1 MKPPFDEILIL
12 DFESRWSSKPVEW
25 APEAYTLSKMTT
37 EEYIRS
43 SLFKAFGAGFK
54 YYGRDET
61 PVYLTNPFL
70 SKFFASVDWSRTA
83 VCCHNAQFDAA
94 ILTWIYG
101 IKPAFIFDT
110 LSMARALRGLE
121 VGNSAA
127 KLADDFG
134 LPPKGRAVY
143 STDGMFEPD
152 LVTEQELANYCKHDV
167 WLCEQFLKRLLPGYP
182 AKELR
187 LIDATIRM
195 FTEPQLALDADLLK
209 EAIDEDTALRSSLLG
224 KLGRVDSELAS
235 DQLFAETLRAVG
247 VEPPTKI
254 SKTTGKVAFAFAK
267 NDALFQQIVNG
278 DNEDAVL
285 LCEAR
290 MKVKSTQE
298 RTRAQRFLDISGR
311 ADGLLPVPVNYYAA
325 RTGRW
330 QAAKGSNIN
339 MQNLKRGG
347 KLRKSIIAPPGYT
360 IVAGDLSQIEP
371 RVLAHL
377 ADYQELID
385 IFASGKDAY
394 AQFGA
399 GMFGIPDLNR
409 ESHPD
414 LRQSAKNALLG
425 CFGPATKVL
434 TQRGWVDIV
443 QVAQSDL
450 LWDGEEWVTHAG
462 VVAQGA
468 KQALYH
474 RGVWATSDHR
484 ILVGDEWQEWQSVR
498 TSHTLFKQAL
508 SSATLPASVGNEC
521 KTATGLGDT
530 TQRCSVYAEVSTHT
544 REDVYLLERQSD
556 VTHADCATQ
565 LHRHDTA
572 RPKRFRLK
580 SGMLSESLRVLAGN
594 TATINTILGC
604 AVRAGGKGLCSAATF
619 LKGYLPGVIRV
630 RERRPDKRLMRKA
643 PTNQFLQTER
653 TGTGFSTVSAPAL
666 CAAKTQTQLCTQTM
680 AVGASGYGPHG
691 LNPASAFFDT
701 FSRWTGGTSQNYSLT
716 ASTITEA
723 MSRAICDF
731 AHAVKMLLTSA
742 GSRPAM
748 SKNSSGESA
757 PLNKKMQTYDIALAG
772 PRSRFLVLTE
782 DGPII
787 AHNCGY
793 RLGWASFA
801 SQLLVGFLG
810 APPVRYDRAFMKQLG
825 IGKAEAIAF
834 CEGKAGADRLARMAE
849 IPHTCT
855 EQELLVHCVCAK
867 TIIDRYRA
875 TSEPIVAFWG
885 FLDKMVATV
894 LSVPDA
900 EPVVYKCLT
909 FKPGQI
915 ILPNGLPIRYD
926 NIKCTADEFGR
937 PQYTYWNGKTDKP
950 LHSGIVAENV
960 TSGTARCVIGDGML
974 RIQPRYTCCMPVH
987 DEAIYVVPDAD
998 VEIAIH
1004 WIKQQLIAPVAYLPG
1019 IPLDAS
1025 VGAGKRYGDCK

>member
-12 DFESRWSSKPVEW
+12 DFESRWSSKPVSW

-43 SLFKAFGAGFK
+43 PLFKAFGAGYK

-61 PVYLTNPFL
+61 PIYLTNPFL
-70 SKFFASVDWSRTA
+70 PKLFADVDWSRTA

-94 ILTWIYG
+94 ILAWIYG

-143 STDGMFEPD
+143 SSDGMFELD
-152 LVTEQELANYCKHDV
+152 SVTEQELANYCKHDV

-209 EAIDEDTALRSSLLG
+209 EAIDEDNVLRSRLLG
-224 KLGRVDSELAS
+224 NLGRVDSELAS

-311 ADGLLPVPVNYYAA
+311 ADGLLPVPVNYAHT
-325 RTGRW
+325 RTLRW
-330 QAAKGSNIN
+330 GAAKGSNIN

-347 KLRKSIIAPPGYT
+347 KLRKSIVAPPGHT

-377 ADYQELID
+377 SGFTELTA

-394 AQFGA
+394 AEFGKT
-399 GMFGIPDLNR
+399 MFGIPDLDR
-409 ESHPD
+409 DRYPE
-414 LRQSAKNALLG
+414 LRQSSKSALLG
-425 CFGPATKVL
+425 A
-434 TQRGWVDIV
+434 
-443 QVAQSDL
+443 
-450 LWDGEEWVTHAG
+450 
-462 VVAQGA
+462 
-468 KQALYH
+468 
-474 RGVWATSDHR
+474 
-484 ILVGDEWQEWQSVR
+484 
-498 TSHTLFKQAL
+498 
-508 SSATLPASVGNEC
+508 
-521 KTATGLGDT
+521 
-530 TQRCSVYAEVSTHT
+530 
-544 REDVYLLERQSD
+544 
-556 VTHADCATQ
+556 
-565 LHRHDTA
+565 
-572 RPKRFRLK
+572 
-580 SGMLSESLRVLAGN
+580 
-594 TATINTILGC
+594 
-604 AVRAGGKGLCSAATF
+604 
-619 LKGYLPGVIRV
+619 
-630 RERRPDKRLMRKA
+630 
-643 PTNQFLQTER
+643 
-653 TGTGFSTVSAPAL
+653 
-666 CAAKTQTQLCTQTM
+666 
-680 AVGASGYGPHG
+680 
-691 LNPASAFFDT
+691 
-701 FSRWTGGTSQNYSLT
+701 
-716 ASTITEA
+716 
-723 MSRAICDF
+723 
-731 AHAVKMLLTSA
+731 
-742 GSRPAM
+742 
-748 SKNSSGESA
+748 
-757 PLNKKMQTYDIALAG
+757 
-772 PRSRFLVLTE
+772 
-782 DGPII
+782 
-787 AHNCGY
+787 GY
-793 RLGWASFA
+793 RLGYASFA

-834 CEGKAGADRLARMAE
+834 CEGKQGAARLARMAD

-974 RIQPRYTCCMPVH
+974 RVQRRWPVCLTVH
-987 DEAIYVVPDAD
+987 DELVIVVKDAE
-998 VEIAIH
+998 VPEAKG
-1004 WIKQQLIAPVAYLPG
+1004 WVKEQLTVPVGYLPG
-1019 IPLDAS
+1019 IPLDATI
-1025 VGAGKRYGDCK
+1025 GADRSYGNCK

>member
-43 SLFKAFGAGFK
+43 PLFKAFGAGYK
-54 YYGRDET
+54 YYGANDDA
-61 PVYLTNPFL
+61 VYLTHPFL
-70 SKFFASVDWSRTA
+70 VGMFQSIDWSRTA

-94 ILTWIYG
+94 ILAWQYG
-101 IKPAFIFDT
+101 VKPAFIFDT

-143 STDGMFEPD
+143 SSDGMFELD
-152 LVTEQELANYCKHDV
+152 RVTEQELANYCKHDV

-209 EAIDEDTALRSSLLG
+209 EAIDEDNVLRARLLG
-224 KLGRVDSELAS
+224 NLGRVDSELAS

-247 VEPPTKI
+247 VEPPTKT
-254 SKTTGKVAFAFAK
+254 SKTTGKTVFAFAK
-267 NDALFQQIVNG
+267 NDALFQQILNG

-311 ADGLLPVPVNYYAA
+311 ADGLLPVPVNYAHT
-325 RTGRW
+325 RTLRW
-330 QAAKGSNIN
+330 GAAKGSNIN

-347 KLRKSIIAPPGYT
+347 KLRKAIIAPPGHT

-377 ADYQELID
+377 AGYQELID

-399 GMFGIPDLNR
+399 GMFGIPGLNK
-409 ESHPD
+409 EDYPD
-414 LRQSAKNALLG
+414 LRQSAKSALLG
-425 CFGPATKVL
+425 
-434 TQRGWVDIV
+434 
-443 QVAQSDL
+443 
-450 LWDGEEWVTHAG
+450 
-462 VVAQGA
+462 
-468 KQALYH
+468 
-474 RGVWATSDHR
+474 
-484 ILVGDEWQEWQSVR
+484 
-498 TSHTLFKQAL
+498 
-508 SSATLPASVGNEC
+508 
-521 KTATGLGDT
+521 
-530 TQRCSVYAEVSTHT
+530 
-544 REDVYLLERQSD
+544 
-556 VTHADCATQ
+556 
-565 LHRHDTA
+565 
-572 RPKRFRLK
+572 
-580 SGMLSESLRVLAGN
+580 
-594 TATINTILGC
+594 
-604 AVRAGGKGLCSAATF
+604 
-619 LKGYLPGVIRV
+619 
-630 RERRPDKRLMRKA
+630 
-643 PTNQFLQTER
+643 
-653 TGTGFSTVSAPAL
+653 
-666 CAAKTQTQLCTQTM
+666 
-680 AVGASGYGPHG
+680 
-691 LNPASAFFDT
+691 
-701 FSRWTGGTSQNYSLT
+701 
-716 ASTITEA
+716 
-723 MSRAICDF
+723 
-731 AHAVKMLLTSA
+731 
-742 GSRPAM
+742 
-748 SKNSSGESA
+748 
-757 PLNKKMQTYDIALAG
+757 
-772 PRSRFLVLTE
+772 
-782 DGPII
+782 
-787 AHNCGY
+787 CGY

-834 CEGKAGADRLARMAE
+834 CAGKAGADRLARMAE

-926 NIKCTADEFGR
+926 NIKCTVDELGR

-974 RIQPRYTCCMPVH
+974 RIQPRFRCAMPVH
-987 DEAIYVVPDAD
+987 DEAVYVVPDAD
-998 VEIAIH
+998 VAAALP

-1019 IPLDAS
+1019 IPLDAT
-1025 VGAGKRYGDCK
+1025 VGANKRYGLAK

>member
-43 SLFKAFGAGFK
+43 PLFKAFGAGFK

-94 ILTWIYG
+94 IMAWIYG

-209 EAIDEDTALRSSLLG
+209 EAIDEDTELRARLLG

-254 SKTTGKVAFAFAK
+254 SKTTGKTAFAFAK

-311 ADGLLPVPVNYYAA
+311 ADGLLPVPVNYAHT
-325 RTGRW
+325 RTLRW
-330 QAAKGSNIN
+330 GAAKGSNIN

-347 KLRKSIIAPPGYT
+347 KLRKSIIAPPGHT

-414 LRQSAKNALLG
+414 LRQSAKSALLG
-425 CFGPATKVL
+425 CFASDTQVL
-434 TQRGWVDIV
+434 TNSGWKDIV
-443 QVAQSDL
+443 SVSQADL
-450 LWDGEEWVTHAG
+450 LWDGEEWVTHSG
-462 VVAQGA
+462 VIAQGE
-468 KQALYH
+468 KEVFLH
-474 RGVWATSDHR
+474 SGVWATADHE
-484 ILVGDEWQEWQSVR
+484 ILTAHGWQAWSEVR
-498 TSHTLFKQAL
+498 TKSSLFKSALSLANSPSSTGAEQHYSRDAPLDGSHTYG
-508 SSATLPASVGNEC
+508 V
-521 KTATGLGDT
+521 
-530 TQRCSVYAEVSTHT
+530 
-544 REDVYLLERQSD
+544 
-556 VTHADCATQ
+556 
-565 LHRHDTA
+565 
-572 RPKRFRLK
+572 
-580 SGMLSESLRVLAGN
+580 
-594 TATINTILGC
+594 
-604 AVRAGGKGLCSAATF
+604 AVDGKGLSRDQTSCGADQRAATHAQRSSQPKHGWRI
-619 LKGYLPGVIRV
+619 LSMPTLLPIPR
-630 RERRPDKRLMRKA
+630 
-643 PTNQFLQTER
+643 TE
-653 TGTGFSTVSAPAL
+653 TGFSTVSAPAL
-666 CAAKTQTQLCTQTM
+666 FAAKTQTQLCTQTT
-680 AVGASGYGPHG
+680 AAEASGYGLRG
-691 LNPASAFFDT
+691 LNPASVFFDT
-701 FSRWTGGTSQNYSLT
+701 FSRWMGGTSPNYSLT

-834 CEGKAGADRLARMAE
+834 CEGKAGADRLARMAD

-926 NIKCTADEFGR
+926 DIKCTVDELGR
-937 PQYTYWNGKTDKP
+937 PQYTYWNGKTNKP

-974 RIQPRYTCCMPVH
+974 RVQRRWPVCLTVH
-987 DEAIYVVPDAD
+987 DELVIVVKDAE
-998 VEIAIH
+998 VSEAKG
-1004 WIKQQLIAPVAYLPG
+1004 WVKEQLTVPVSYLPG
-1019 IPLDAS
+1019 IPLDATI
-1025 VGAGKRYGDCK
+1025 GADRSYGNCK

>member
-25 APEAYTLSKMTT
+25 APEAYSLSKMTT

-209 EAIDEDTALRSSLLG
+209 EAIDEDNVLRSRLLG
-224 KLGRVDSELAS
+224 NLGRVDAELAS

-267 NDALFQQIVNG
+267 NDALFQQILNG

-311 ADGLLPVPVNYYAA
+311 ADGLLPVPVNYAHT
-325 RTGRW
+325 RTLRW
-330 QAAKGSNIN
+330 GAAKGSNIN

-347 KLRKSIIAPPGYT
+347 KLRKSIVAPPGHT

-414 LRQSAKNALLG
+414 LRQSAKSALLG
-425 CFGPATKVL
+425 CFGAGTKVRVKTGAGTGTGGIHWMRIEKVRL
-434 TQRGWVDIV
+434 T
-443 QVAQSDL
+443 DL
-450 LWDGEEWVTHAG
+450 VWDGEEWVAHTG
-462 VVAQGA
+462 VVYQGVKKTLEYMGLA
-468 KQALYH
+468 
-474 RGVWATSDHR
+474 ATEDH
-484 ILVGDEWQEWQSVR
+484 LVMDADDKWISWKEWV
-498 TSHTLFKQAL
+498 FK
-508 SSATLPASVGNEC
+508 
-521 KTATGLGDT
+521 D
-530 TQRCSVYAEVSTHT
+530 
-544 REDVYLLERQSD
+544 LEF
-556 VTHADCATQ
+556 
-565 LHRHDTA
+565 TA
-572 RPKRFRLK
+572 RK
-580 SGMLSESLRVLAGN
+580 N
-594 TATINTILGC
+594 
-604 AVRAGGKGLCSAATF
+604 
-619 LKGYLPGVIRV
+619 Y
-630 RERRPDKRLMRKA
+630 
-643 PTNQFLQTER
+643 TER
-653 TGTGFSTVSAPAL
+653 FVTL
-666 CAAKTQTQLCTQTM
+666 RTQEEK
-680 AVGASGYGPHG
+680 V
-691 LNPASAFFDT
+691 
-701 FSRWTGGTSQNYSLT
+701 
-716 ASTITEA
+716 
-723 MSRAICDF
+723 
-731 AHAVKMLLTSA
+731 
-742 GSRPAM
+742 
-748 SKNSSGESA
+748 
-757 PLNKKMQTYDIALAG
+757 YDISNAG
-772 PRSRFLVLTE
+772 PRNRFTILVPHMCHL
-782 DGPII
+782 IV
-787 AHNCGY
+787 HNCGY

-834 CEGKAGADRLARMAE
+834 CEGKAGADRLARMAD

-926 NIKCTADEFGR
+926 NIKCTVDELGR

-974 RIQPRYTCCMPVH
+974 RVQRRWPVCLTVH
-987 DEAIYVVPDAD
+987 DELVIVVKDAE
-998 VEIAIH
+998 VSEAKG
-1004 WIKQQLIAPVAYLPG
+1004 WVKEQLTVPVSYLPG
-1019 IPLDAS
+1019 IPLDATI
-1025 VGAGKRYGDCK
+1025 GADRSYGNCK

>member
-12 DFESRWSSKPVEW
+12 DFESRWSSKPVSW
-25 APEAYTLSKMTT
+25 APDAYTLSKMTT

-43 SLFKAFGAGFK
+43 PLFKAFGAGYK
-54 YYGRDET
+54 YYGRDEA

-70 SKFFASVDWSRTA
+70 SKFFVDVDWSRTA

-94 ILTWIYG
+94 ILAWHYG
-101 IKPAFIFDT
+101 VKPAFIFDT

-143 STDGMFEPD
+143 SSDGMFELD
-152 LVTEQELANYCKHDV
+152 SVTEQELANYCKHDV

-209 EAIDEDTALRSSLLG
+209 EAIDEDTVLRATLLG

-311 ADGLLPVPVNYYAA
+311 ADGLLPVPVNYAHT
-325 RTGRW
+325 RTLRW
-330 QAAKGSNIN
+330 GAAKGSNIN

-347 KLRKSIIAPPGYT
+347 KLRKSIIAPPGHT

-414 LRQSAKNALLG
+414 LRQSAKSALLG
-425 CFGPATKVL
+425 CFASDTQVL
-434 TQRGWVDIV
+434 TNSGWKDIV
-443 QVAQSDL
+443 SVSQDDL
-450 LWDGEEWVTHAG
+450 LWDGEEWVTHPG
-462 VVAQGA
+462 VIAQGE
-468 KQALYH
+468 KEVFLH
-474 RGVWATSDHR
+474 SGVWATADHE
-484 ILVGDEWQEWQSVR
+484 ILTAHGWQAWSEVR
-498 TSHTLFKQAL
+498 TKSSLFKSALSLANSPSSTGVEQRYSRGAPQDGSHTYG
-508 SSATLPASVGNEC
+508 V
-521 KTATGLGDT
+521 
-530 TQRCSVYAEVSTHT
+530 
-544 REDVYLLERQSD
+544 
-556 VTHADCATQ
+556 
-565 LHRHDTA
+565 
-572 RPKRFRLK
+572 
-580 SGMLSESLRVLAGN
+580 
-594 TATINTILGC
+594 
-604 AVRAGGKGLCSAATF
+604 AVDGKGLLSDQTSCAADQRAATPVQRSSQPKHGWHI
-619 LKGYLPGVIRV
+619 LNMPALLPILR
-630 RERRPDKRLMRKA
+630 
-643 PTNQFLQTER
+643 TE
-653 TGTGFSTVSAPAL
+653 TGFWTVSAPASS
-666 CAAKTQTQLCTQTM
+666 AAKTQAQLHTQTM

-731 AHAVKMLLTSA
+731 ARAVKMLLTSA

-748 SKNSSGESA
+748 SKNSSGESS

-834 CEGKAGADRLARMAE
+834 CEGKQGAARLARMAE

-974 RIQPRYTCCMPVH
+974 RIQPRYRCAMPVH
-987 DEAIYVVPDAD
+987 DEAVYVVPDAD
-998 VEIAIH
+998 VEAALP

-1025 VGAGKRYGDCK
+1025 CGANKRYGLAK